1 MADNYEQYSKEELL
15 RLLRERDRKPKFGL
29 VWERN
34 EIEHDK
40 SLNDDFVALDL
51 DPGLSCG
58 VAPFENLII
67 EGDNFDAL
75 RYLRMTHAGR
85 VNCIYIDPPY
95 NTGNSDFIYN
105 DRFVDKDDSYRHSKW
120 LEFMYRRLTLAK
132 DLLAEDGVIFVS
144 IGEDEYFRL
153 ASLMDQVFVGFPRV
167 GTFIWKTRHS
177 ADSRNQTGCSI
188 DHEYVLCYGQ
198 RIRGTAIDESKFS
211 NPDDDQR
218 GAWRSAD
225 MTGLATKAQR
235 PNLHY
240 DLTNPETGNIYLCP
254 PKGWRYEPKSMRKLI
269 IEHRVLWPA
278 DLNGRPRLKKFLGEL
293 STSFKGFSSL
303 LDAPFTSDGTKELN
317 TVDLGQGFPFPKP
330 TGMIQLLIEQATKP
344 GDLVLDFFAGS
355 GTTAHAVMKLNAEDG
370 GKRRYIL
377 VSSTEAEIPP
387 SPPFAK
393 GGIESVVEGDVP
405 PFASGLAGMDGFLPS
420 NSQKGGRRGDLGLK
434 NLCRDVC
441 AERVRRVVN
450 GYINKKGEAVDGL
463 GGSFA
468 YLRTRRIPVA
478 RVFNDI
484 QHEQVWRALQL
495 IHGIALT
502 DYDNGVLMQWAGN
515 ADDRLVYVAKLS
527 EPILDALTQQ
537 AALGG
542 RLVVYSWQPGQ
553 IRQRVDAPNVAFE
566 RIPEFLTN
574 RFRGCSPL

>member
-1 MADNYEQYSKEELL
+1 MADNYDQYSKDELL
-15 RLLRERDRKPKFGL
+15 RLLRERDRKPRFGL

-58 VAPFENLII
+58 EEPFENLIV

-95 NTGNSDFIYN
+95 NIGNRDFIYN
-105 DRFVDKDDSYRHSKW
+105 DRFVDKDDAYRHSKW

-269 IEHRVLWPA
+269 AEYRVLWPA

-293 STSFKGFSSL
+293 TTSFKGFSSL
-303 LDAPFTSDGTKELN
+303 LDAPLTSDGTKELN
-317 TVDLGQGFPFPKP
+317 AVDLGQGFPFPKP

-370 GKRRYIL
+370 GNRRYIL
-377 VSSTEAEIPP
+377 VSSTEAETKSPP
-387 SPPFAK
+387 SPLLQSGESFPLAAILQR
-393 GGIESVVEGDVP
+393 GESVPPSHISQGGELSPPAPTLQMGEVESVEMGDVP
-405 PFASGLAGMDGFLPS
+405 HFE
-420 NSQKGGRRGDLGLK
+420 KGGRRGDLGLK

-441 AERVRRVVN
+441 AERVRRVAN
-450 GYINKKGEAVDGL
+450 GYTNKKGEAVEGL
-463 GGSFA
+463 GGGFA
-468 YLRTRRIPVA
+468 YLRTSRIPVS

-484 QHEQVWRALQL
+484 QHEQVWRVATDPRGATS
-495 IHGIALT
+495 GI
-502 DYDNGVLMQWAGN
+502 Q
-515 ADDRLVYVAKLS
+515 
-527 EPILDALTQQ
+527 
-537 AALGG
+537 
-542 RLVVYSWQPGQ
+542 
-553 IRQRVDAPNVAFE
+553 
-566 RIPEFLTN
+566 
-574 RFRGCSPL
+574 RGCAAAVGR